1 MSNLISLIVPCYNVS
16 ATIEKYFDSILSQTY
31 RNIEII
37 AVDDGSKDRT
47 GEIIDSYTDRFAA
60 NGMKLIHVTQANR
73 GLGGAIN
80 TGLKYVTGD
89 FLCWSD
95 PDDFYYPEAMEM
107 RLNALLD
114 HPEYAVVTSDAD
126 VYTFPDLSAP
136 TGREASRLRHNAEEN
151 QFELLLSEKSIF
163 CAGCHMVRMSAFDKA
178 NPDREIFTARRGQNW
193 QMLLPV
199 YYKFKRMYIDK
210 PLYAYVVYPS
220 SMSSGDITEKSVLT
234 RLSEHK
240 EIIIETLKRIPMP
253 EDERLSYMKMTDA
266 RYALKHF
273 YTAIDFRDKKLLHEQ
288 YDLLKQYGE
297 NTPEIDRLYRRNR
310 SVFGKIYYRLSDSI
324 SKLHPERTPANR
336 NDPTK
341 Q

>member
-16 ATIEKYFDSILSQTY
+16 ATIEKYFDSVLSQTY

-60 NGMKLIHVTQANR
+60 NGMKLIHVTQANQ

-253 EDERLSYMKMTDA
+253 EDERLSYMK
-266 RYALKHF
+266 
-273 YTAIDFRDKKLLHEQ
+273 
-288 YDLLKQYGE
+288 
-297 NTPEIDRLYRRNR
+297 
-310 SVFGKIYYRLSDSI
+310 
-324 SKLHPERTPANR
+324 
-336 NDPTK
+336 
-341 Q
+341 